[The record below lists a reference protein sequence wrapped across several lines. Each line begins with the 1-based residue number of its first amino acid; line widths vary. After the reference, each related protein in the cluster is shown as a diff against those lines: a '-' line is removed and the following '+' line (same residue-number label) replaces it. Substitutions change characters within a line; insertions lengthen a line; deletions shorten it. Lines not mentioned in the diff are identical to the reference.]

1 MRLLL
6 YNIRYGLGFGS
17 STHLPVPGVSYLL
30 GAHRSNLQRITDF
43 INSQEA
49 AVGGL
54 VAARLRQA
62 AATPPPPPGGG
73 GGGGGG
79 GDSDL
84 PPPNETG
91 ALTVR
96 FGRGAER

>member
-43 INSQEA
+43 INSQDA
-49 AVGGL
+49 DVVGL
-54 VAARLRQA
+54 VEVDTGSIRARRTNQA
-62 AATPPPPPGGG
+62 ESIAQALGHYSVYQGKYGGRAR
-73 GGGGGG
+73 
-79 GDSDL
+79 
-84 PPPNETG
+84 T
-91 ALTVR
+91 
-96 FGRGAER
+96 RG